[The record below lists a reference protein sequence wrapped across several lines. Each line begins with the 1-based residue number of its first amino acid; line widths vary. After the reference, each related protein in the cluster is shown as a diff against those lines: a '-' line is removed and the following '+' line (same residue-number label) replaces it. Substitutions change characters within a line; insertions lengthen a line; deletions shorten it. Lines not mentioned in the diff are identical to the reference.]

1 MSTHDFD
8 VVVFGGGMVGAAA
21 ALGFAEQGY
30 KIAIVEPVLPKEIEP
45 DAEPE
50 LRVSAISLGSEQLL
64 KELGAWQYLLN
75 QRVQAY
81 KQLSVWEMPQAKTQF
96 DCEQVQVSW
105 LGHIMEN
112 LNLQLALHKALKRF
126 ETQLTWFTCGEVI
139 DAELGLCNLDGKQHS
154 TSLVVAADGGFS
166 AVRRSVELGETGWQY
181 QQKVLSVNIRTHER
195 SLAHTFQQF
204 SESGPMAYLPLF
216 DHFATLVWYHD
227 ANRVDELMKLNKSQ
241 LKAQLLSSFPALH
254 SDFEI
259 LQQGCFP
266 IRRNHANQYYKGR
279 VVLCGDAAHNINPLA
294 GQGVNIGFQDVKAL
308 LQVNPNLALQSQ
320 LAGYEKA
327 RRKENTFMM
336 SAMDAFNLAFCDSN
350 PILKGIRNVG
360 LFLAERS
367 GPLKTIALKRALGVD
382 KI

>member
-1 MSTHDFD
+1 MSTQDFD

-21 ALGFAEQGY
+21 ALGFAKQGH
-30 KIAIVEPVLPKEIEP
+30 KIAIVEPVLPQEIEA

-50 LRVSAISLGSEQLL
+50 LRVSAISLGSERLL
-64 KELGAWQYLLN
+64 TELGAWQHLLY

-81 KQLSVWEMPQAKTQF
+81 KRLSVWELPQVKTQF
-96 DCEQVQVSW
+96 DCEQVQVGW

-112 LNLQLALHKALKRF
+112 VNLQLALHKALQKF
-126 ETQLTWFTCGEVI
+126 ASQLTWFSSGEVI
-139 DAELGLCNLDGKQHS
+139 NADLGLCHLDGTEKS
-154 TSLVVAADGGFS
+154 AALVIAADGGFS

-181 QQKVLSVNIRTHER
+181 KQKVLSVNIRTDEP

-204 SESGPMAYLPLF
+204 TANGPMAYLPLF
-216 DHFATLVWYHD
+216 DHFASLVWYHD
-227 ANRVDELMKLNKSQ
+227 ANRVDELVKLNESQ
-241 LKAQLLSSFPALH
+241 LKTRLVAAFPALH

-259 LQQGCFP
+259 IRQASFP
-266 IRRNHANQYYKGR
+266 IRRNHANHYFKGR

-308 LQVNPNLALQSQ
+308 LKINPNLPLQAQ
-320 LAGYEKA
+320 LVSYEQA
-327 RRKENTFMM
+327 RRKDNSLMM

-350 PILKGIRNVG
+350 PILRGIRNMG

-367 GPLKTIALKRALGVD
+367 GPLKTMVLKRALGLEID
-382 KI
+382 